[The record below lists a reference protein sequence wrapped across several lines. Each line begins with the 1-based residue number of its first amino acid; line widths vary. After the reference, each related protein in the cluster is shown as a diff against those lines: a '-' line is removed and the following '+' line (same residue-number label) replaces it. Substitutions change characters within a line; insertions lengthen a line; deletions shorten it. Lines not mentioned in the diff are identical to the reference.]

1 MNQDELSQLIDSV
14 IDGDCS
20 ESDFIRLE
28 AELHV
33 DRAARNTFYHRLK
46 LHTCLQEESQ
56 SRLVSIRQP
65 RIPSSRRTRRSV
77 VAVAAVVA
85 LLLLAGLSG
94 WITGRKAPGQPVA
107 HLEPVASGFGV
118 ITDQAQARWDT
129 GTLKRGDLV
138 PSGPVR
144 LTSGIAQVELFSGVS
159 LVIEG
164 PAEFE
169 LHSDM
174 EMTMKTGKLRAN
186 VPRPARG
193 FRIQTETGDVV
204 DLGTE
209 FAIDIGEDHSDFH
222 VLEGEIEW
230 HPISSNMERLTDGDS
245 IRWTRGGQVEPLTGG
260 FETFPDPAQLN
271 RVRLE
276 RRARWLS
283 HAESFSQRPGLLAY
297 YPMSRPGGWK
307 RQLRDASPGG
317 RHGAIVRT
325 KRTADRWDVPD
336 QAIEFSPTGSRVR
349 VDIPGEHE
357 ALTLFCWVRID
368 SLDKWYNSLFL
379 TDGHEL
385 HEPHWQIMDDG
396 RMFFSVKAREEK
408 GKVDKHIAYS
418 PPIWSP
424 SLSGQWLQLATV
436 YDGKAGTT
444 THYLNGEHISQDHL
458 PDHFIVDRVRI
469 GAASIGNWSQPMRK
483 DPHFAVRNLNGAID
497 EFAIF
502 SVALTGEEIAN
513 LYQIGKP

>member
-1 MNQDELSQLIDSV
+1 MNHDELSQLIDSV
-14 IDGDCS
+14 IDGDCC
-20 ESDFIRLE
+20 ESDFLRLE

-33 DRAARNTFYHRLK
+33 DPAARKAYYDRLK
-46 LHTCLQEESQ
+46 LHTCLQEESR
-56 SRLVSIRQP
+56 SRTVSIRKSDP
-65 RIPSSRRTRRSV
+65 APSRRSWPFL
-77 VAVAAVVA
+77 AAAAAVMA
-85 LLLLAGLSG
+85 LLLLAGLGG
-94 WITGRKAPGQPVA
+94 WKTGKQVPHQPVA
-107 HLEPVASGFGV
+107 AVEPVASGFGV
-118 ITDQAQARWDT
+118 ITDQAKARWDSAS
-129 GTLKRGDLV
+129 LKRGDLV

-144 LTSGIAQVELFSGVS
+144 LTSGIAQLELFSGVS

-193 FRIQTETGDVV
+193 FRIHTETGDVV

-209 FAIDIGEDHSDFH
+209 FAIDIGKDHSDFH
-222 VLEGEIEW
+222 VLQGEIEW
-230 HPISSNMERLTDGDS
+230 HPVSSNMERLTDGDS
-245 IRWTRGGQVEPLTGG
+245 IRWSRTGEVKPLDGG
-260 FETFPDPAQLN
+260 FEAFPDPAQLN

-276 RRARWLS
+276 RRSRWLS
-283 HAESFSQRPGLLAY
+283 HTESFAQRPGLLAY
-297 YPMSRPGGWK
+297 YPMSRPGDWN
-307 RQLRDASPGG
+307 RQLRDAAAGG

-325 KRTADRWDVPD
+325 KRSADRWDVPN

-349 VDIPGEHE
+349 VDIPGEYE

-396 RMFFSVKAREEK
+396 RMFFSVKAREEE
-408 GKVDKHIAYS
+408 GKADKHIAYS

-436 YDGKAGTT
+436 YDSRAGTT
-444 THYLNGEHISQDHL
+444 THYLNGEKISQDHL
-458 PDHFIVDRVRI
+458 PDHFIVERVRI

-502 SVALTGEEIAN
+502 SVALTGEQIAH